1 MAFDIFTYSGTKVTV
16 DVDIESDEITDAV
29 INVYSGDEVLC
40 IGRKGSSQAEIYDS
54 AVLVGLYR
62 EFTFYD
68 GMTTIKRNGVLDEVW
83 DNPAFRMRERSDW
96 YWND

>member
-16 DVDIESDEITDAV
+16 DVDIESDEITDAA

-54 AVLVGLYR
+54 AVLAGSYR

-68 GMTTIKRNGVLDEVW
+68 GMTTIKRNGVLDKVW

>member
-1 MAFDIFTYSGTKVTV
+1 MAFDIFTYRGTKVTV

-54 AVLVGLYR
+54 AVLAGVFR
-62 EFTFYD
+62 EFEFYD
-68 GMTTIKRNGVLDEVW
+68 GMTTIKRNGVLDKVW
-83 DNPAFRMRERSDW
+83 DNPAFRMRESSDW